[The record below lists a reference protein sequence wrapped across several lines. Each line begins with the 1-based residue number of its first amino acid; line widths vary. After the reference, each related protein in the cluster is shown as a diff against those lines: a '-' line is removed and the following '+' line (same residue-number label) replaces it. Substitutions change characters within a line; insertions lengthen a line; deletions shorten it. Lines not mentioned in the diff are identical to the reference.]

1 MFGISMWEMALIILV
16 GLIFLGPRQLTETAR
31 AVGRLFR
38 EVQRMAADVKDS
50 IDLDAPPPPRRTPA
64 PAPAIPAD
72 TLQPPKNVDKDI
84 LSLTGEKSGP
94 DFYAELLE
102 NSVEDNLK
110 PSEPTADTKPEA
122 AFKVENISPD
132 DSVGVEKPQKSS

>member
-38 EVQRMAADVKDS
+38 EVQRMASDVKDS

-64 PAPAIPAD
+64 PMPAIPSE
-72 TLQPPKNVDKDI
+72 TLQPAKNTDKDI
-84 LSLTGEKSGP
+84 LNLTGEKSGP

-102 NSVEDNLK
+102 NSVEDDSK
-110 PSEPTADTKPEA
+110 PPSPATDSTSEA
-122 AFKVENISPD
+122 AFKVEKTSSV
-132 DSVGVEKPQKSS
+132 DSTGVEKPQNP

>member
-50 IDLDAPPPPRRTPA
+50 IDLDAPPPPKRTPA
-64 PAPAIPAD
+64 PPPAIPSE
-72 TLQPPKNVDKDI
+72 TLPPPKNMDMDALKLVGD
-84 LSLTGEKSGP
+84 KSGP

-102 NSVEDNLK
+102 NSVEEDSK
-110 PSEPTADTKPEA
+110 PSEPKSDVKTEVE
-122 AFKVENISPD
+122 FKAEKVSPVA
-132 DSVGVEKPQKSS
+132 STGVEKTSRS

>member
-38 EVQRMAADVKDS
+38 EVQRMASDVKDS
-50 IDLDAPPPPRRTPA
+50 IDLDAPPPPRPTPA
-64 PAPAIPAD
+64 PMPAIPSD
-72 TLQPPKNVDKDI
+72 TLQPAKNTDKDI
-84 LSLTGEKSGP
+84 LNLTGEKSGP

-102 NSVEDNLK
+102 NSLEDNRTT
-110 PSEPTADTKPEA
+110 SEPATNSGSEA
-122 AFKVENISPD
+122 AFKADKTSSD
-132 DSVGVEKPQKSS
+132 DSTGVEKPQKS